1 MELDAKLDFLLDQ
14 MRLAL
19 LIQDFTRT
27 QIISKKIN
35 VKFFD
40 GTLGMDT
47 RKIQYY
53 EMMIQ
58 LALHDKKYIDCAKF
72 YLRLFEIKSLENR
85 YLEVFKLKYFVIYSS
100 LSTYCL
106 S

>member
-1 MELDAKLDFLLDQ
+1 MELGAKLDFLLDQ

-27 QIISKKIN
+27 QIISRKIN

-40 GTLGMDT
+40 GTPEMDA
-47 RKIQYY
+47 RKVNYY

-58 LALHDKKYIDCAKF
+58 LALHDAKYIDCANY
-72 YLRLFEIKSLENR
+72 YLHLFEIASLKDR
-85 YLEVFKLKYFVIYSS
+85 QHDVPSQFLFW
-100 LSTYCL
+100 
-106 S
+106 